1 MDVTLLTYGSRGDV
15 QPYVALARALRHIG
29 HDVRLVAP
37 PNFADL
43 VHGYDIPFFP
53 VGVDLQAHLN
63 ERIQEL
69 AKSGKSI
76 QGLRSLRNEL
86 LSIMDDVARDT
97 WQACQ
102 GTALVIGVGPASYS
116 VAEKLDVPFIEAAMQ
131 PTTPTRAFSS
141 PIAPTWLQLGG
152 TVNQLTHV
160 AFEQAFWQI
169 FRVNANRLRTHVL
182 GLPPYSLA
190 GPLRRLRE
198 HGLLR
203 LYAYSPRVVPRPD
216 DWPNHH
222 RVTGYWFLPPPARWH
237 PPEALRTFLAAGPPP
252 VYVGFGSMMMRDA
265 QKTTALVIEALNRTG
280 QRAILA
286 TGWGALDET
295 MHQSER
301 MFFVQ
306 DIPHYWLFP
315 QMSAIVHHGG
325 AGTTG
330 AALRSGVPSIVVP
343 FGFDQ
348 AFWGHRVAALGVGA
362 QPLPRAKLSANGLA
376 DAIERTLQDRRMHDR
391 ATELGAQIRLEYGV
405 AQAIDEI
412 HRVLHSTS
420 IA

>member
-1 MDVTLLTYGSRGDV
+1 MDVTLLSYGSRGDV
-15 QPYVALARALRHIG
+15 QPYIALARALRHIG

-43 VHGYDIPFFP
+43 VQGYDVPFCP

-63 ERIQEL
+63 ERIKEL

-76 QGLRSLRNEL
+76 RGLRSLRNEL

-102 GTALVIGVGPASYS
+102 GTSLVIGVGPASYS
-116 VAEKLDVPFIEAAMQ
+116 VAEKLDVPFIEVAMQ
-131 PTTPTRAFSS
+131 PVTPTRAFAS
-141 PIAPTWLQLGG
+141 PMAPTWLQLGG
-152 TVNQLTHV
+152 TVNQLTHI

-169 FRVNANRLRTHVL
+169 FRVNANRMRTHFL
-182 GLPPYSLA
+182 GLPPYTLA
-190 GPLRRLRE
+190 GPLRHLRE

-203 LYAYSPRVVPRPD
+203 LYAYSPRVVPRPG
-216 DWPNHH
+216 DWPAHH
-222 RVTGYWFLPPPARWH
+222 QVTGYWFLPPPVGWH
-237 PPEALRTFLAAGPPP
+237 PPEELRAFLAADPPP
-252 VYVGFGSMMMRDA
+252 VYIGFGSMMRDA
-265 QKTTALVIEALNRTG
+265 QRATALITEALNRTG

-295 MHQSER
+295 MYQSER
-301 MFFVQ
+301 VFCVK

-315 QMSAIVHHGG
+315 RMSAIVHHGG

-330 AALRSGVPSIVVP
+330 AALRSGIPSIVVP

-348 AFWGHRVAALGVGA
+348 AFWGHRVAALGVG
-362 QPLPRAKLSANGLA
+362 PRPVAHAKLTVNGLA
-376 DAIERTLQDRRMHDR
+376 DAIERTLHDR
-391 ATELGAQIRLEYGV
+391 LMRERAAQLGAQIQLEHGT
-405 AQAIDEI
+405 ARAIDHI
-412 HRVLHSTS
+412 HRVLHRAS